1 MQHQI
6 NGFSPLIII
15 FVTICV
21 VSSSEVDSN
30 NFLEYKKTSKK
41 LATKGNQ
48 AMAQCALRGNSTN
61 LQSRIGNQMYFL
73 IIVNLNFEQ
82 ILESTPLK

>member
-30 NFLEYKKTSKK
+30 NFLEYKKTSKE
-41 LATKGNQ
+41 LAT
-48 AMAQCALRGNSTN
+48 
-61 LQSRIGNQMYFL
+61 IG
-73 IIVNLNFEQ
+73 
-82 ILESTPLK
+82 

>member
-1 MQHQI
+1 
-6 NGFSPLIII
+6 
-15 FVTICV
+15 
-21 VSSSEVDSN
+21 
-30 NFLEYKKTSKK
+30 
-41 LATKGNQ
+41 
-48 AMAQCALRGNSTN
+48 MAQCALRGNSTN